1 LTSGPG
7 KYRFEI
13 DHIEGYTAFNKWLR
27 TAIVSFPVVCLQG
40 TLGAGKTTFVHQ
52 FCRREF
58 GIDDMSSPSYAIIN
72 MHDANI
78 GLERTQIAH
87 VDLYRLKDTQEA
99 LDAGIEDLIY
109 AGHPVFIEWP
119 KIILPLLERYIDI
132 KFFVEDQNKRIITAV
147 IHGA

>member
-99 LDAGIEDLIY
+99 LEGLEAVRKRPGMYIGSTDTKGLHHLVWEVIDNSIDEHL
-109 AGHPVFIEWP
+109 AGHCSH
-119 KIILPLLERYIDI
+119 
-132 KFFVEDQNKRIITAV
+132 Q
-147 IHGA
+147 